1 MMACVKIVQSCLQK
15 MMKHKYNYLYVYKTL
30 YNLIKNVYKNY
41 KNYKKY
47 KKI

>member
-15 MMKHKYNYLYVYKTL
+15 MMKHKYIIYVYKTL

-41 KNYKKY
+41 KKYKKY